1 MANRWQLLD
10 RPAEFDS
17 VRSRLTGGT
26 GGGVVLT
33 GAAGVGKSTL
43 ARAVTATLRSDV
55 NWVGCTE
62 SSRSIPL
69 GVFAHRVPT
78 TGSRDPV
85 ALLAATRESILAGPD
100 TVIGVDDAHLL
111 DHLSST
117 LLHQI
122 AVEGAG
128 QIVATV
134 RNGEPVPDAVTALW
148 KDNYLQRV
156 DLMPFTKQQSITLI
170 ESVLG
175 GTLEGLS
182 ADVMWDASGGNP
194 LFLRHMVEGALDA
207 ATLTEVDGVWQLRG
221 LAAVPSG
228 LAELLEDRLDQV
240 GDAVNALK
248 PLALCEPL
256 DVDVLCELAGE
267 DAVDA
272 AEVGG
277 LIRVVEDGP
286 ALIARFNHPLYGDV
300 VRRRM
305 GTVSARRLR
314 GQIVKVLRTQALD
327 SAAARLRLAQLS
339 IDSDQPVETD
349 LLVAATK
356 DAISLSMPR
365 RLNGATAV

>member
-1 MANRWQLLD
+1 MANRWQLLE

-17 VRSRLTGGT
+17 VRSTLTGGT

-207 ATLTEVDGVWQLRG
+207 GTLPKLTGSGSCAASRPSRLGWPSCSKTASTRSAT
-221 LAAVPSG
+221 PSM
-228 LAELLEDRLDQV
+228 L
-240 GDAVNALK
+240 
-248 PLALCEPL
+248 
-256 DVDVLCELAGE
+256 
-267 DAVDA
+267 
-272 AEVGG
+272 
-277 LIRVVEDGP
+277 
-286 ALIARFNHPLYGDV
+286 
-300 VRRRM
+300 
-305 GTVSARRLR
+305 
-314 GQIVKVLRTQALD
+314 
-327 SAAARLRLAQLS
+327 
-339 IDSDQPVETD
+339 
-349 LLVAATK
+349 
-356 DAISLSMPR
+356 
-365 RLNGATAV
+365 